1 MNVCSAPDRKHDD
14 DEQRNAP
21 GAPRPVVIQ
30 GEPAQVPTV
39 RAANDSRLHLARVKQ
54 MTLMRRFQR

>member
-14 DEQRNAP
+14 DGQRNAP

-30 GEPAQVPTV
+30 GDPAQVPTD
-39 RAANDSRLHLARVKQ
+39 RAANDSAYIWRASSR
-54 MTLMRRFQR
+54 